1 MIKEKLIKI
10 GAILGGILGVSFV
23 GVLLWTVLYL
33 AVPNVQDNTDKI
45 FKWNDYAVEDT
56 VEDEKSED
64 KTETE
69 TPEEETENE
78 TNEDETEQ
86 LQVVLNA
93 NMSQVKIIC

>member
-23 GVLLWTVLYL
+23 GVLLWAALYL
-33 AVPNVQDNTDKI
+33 AIPNIKDNTDKI

-56 VEDEKSED
+56 VKDETPEEE

-69 TPEEETENE
+69 TETQE
-78 TNEDETEQ
+78 ETEQ
-86 LQVVLNA
+86 LSVILSP
-93 NMSQVKIIC
+93 NMSSVKIIG

>member
-69 TPEEETENE
+69 TPEEETETE
-78 TNEDETEQ
+78 TEEETEQ

-93 NMSQVKIIC
+93 NMSEVKIIA